1 MYHRTEIIGNVG
13 RDPESR
19 FTAEGKQVTS
29 FSVAVNV
36 GYGDNKSTAWY
47 RVEAWEKLAE
57 TCAKYVKK
65 GMKVFVEG
73 GLKFDKETGGPRIW
87 DSDGKSKTSFELRAY
102 SVRFLSKVEYEQET
116 LDDVD
121 DVFA

>member
-87 DSDGKSKTSFELRAY
+87 ESNGVSKASFELRAY